1 MEHYEFLNPDGREEP
16 VISKSWNTRFFF
28 PMISI
33 LGISSA
39 LLVVSEKGSKVV
51 IESNACG
58 DII

>member
-1 MEHYEFLNPDGREEP
+1 MIL
-16 VISKSWNTRFFF
+16 KSWNTRFFF

-58 DII
+58 DIKAMLLIDT

>member
-1 MEHYEFLNPDGREEP
+1 
-16 VISKSWNTRFFF
+16 
-28 PMISI
+28 MISI

-58 DII
+58 DIKAMLLIDT